1 LIMTVPAPSLVDFI
15 YQTLRSRLQLSEVGV
30 FDRLVDTEV
39 AAEFGTSRMPARE
52 ALLRLVS
59 EGYLEGT
66 TRGFVVP
73 RLSLADL
80 ADLFELRRQLEPR
93 AAAAAARDLT
103 EDGKAALSAA
113 MAVIRQAH
121 SSGDVSVI
129 VRANLD
135 FRRAWTGCLTNRR
148 LASAISRHID
158 YFQAL
163 RLQTFADLSTR
174 SGYVAAMGD
183 LHDALIARDSLAAGD
198 RMMLFLF
205 AAESAYRTALATIE
219 RDAVAN
225 QKSSGRRRRSGATH
239 RGGNHEQT
247 ASIEGPEQA

>member
-1 LIMTVPAPSLVDFI
+1 MTIATPSLVETV
-15 YQTLRSRLQLSEVGV
+15 YQTLRSRLQLSELGV
-30 FDRLVDTEV
+30 SDRLVDTEV
-39 AAEFGTSRMPARE
+39 AREFGSSRVPARE

-59 EGYLEGT
+59 EGFLEGT

-73 RLSLADL
+73 RLTPADL

-103 EDGKAALSAA
+103 DEAKAALSAA
-113 MAVIRQAH
+113 MAVIREAH
-121 SSGDVSVI
+121 ATGDVGAM

-135 FRRAWTGCLTNRR
+135 FRWAWTGCLTNRR

-158 YFQAL
+158 YFQAI

-183 LHDALIARDSLAAGD
+183 LHDALVARDSLAAGD

-205 AAESAYRTALATIE
+205 AAEAAYRTALATIE
-219 RDAVAN
+219 RDAAEN
-225 QKSSGRRRRSGATH
+225 QKPSGRRRSGLK
-239 RGGNHEQT
+239 RKRQ
-247 ASIEGPEQA
+247 Q